1 MNYFDYFKISLSEI
15 LKEISEEKVNFI
27 EKIEESFTV
36 EVPSKKNFGELSTN
50 IAMIF
55 SKQLKMAPRDLAEL
69 ISKESIKKYGPY
81 KGFIL
86 TFKRIIKCHPWGGS
100 GYDPIP

>member
-1 MNYFDYFKISLSEI
+1 MKFFFSFLLLAVIYIYQ
-15 LKEISEEKVNFI
+15 NFI
-27 EKIEESFTV
+27 SPFLPARCRYT
-36 EVPSKKNFGELSTN
+36 PTCS
-50 IAMIF
+50 
-55 SKQLKMAPRDLAEL
+55 QY
-69 ISKESIKKYGPY
+69 SKESIKKHGPY

>member
-1 MNYFDYFKISLSEI
+1 MK
-15 LKEISEEKVNFI
+15 KVFSFLLLAVIYIYQNFI
-27 EKIEESFTV
+27 SPFLPARCRYT
-36 EVPSKKNFGELSTN
+36 PTCS
-50 IAMIF
+50 
-55 SKQLKMAPRDLAEL
+55 QY
-69 ISKESIKKYGPY
+69 SKESIQKYGPY

>member
-1 MNYFDYFKISLSEI
+1 MK
-15 LKEISEEKVNFI
+15 KVFSFLLLAVIYIYQNFI
-27 EKIEESFTV
+27 SPFLTARCRYT
-36 EVPSKKNFGELSTN
+36 PTCS
-50 IAMIF
+50 
-55 SKQLKMAPRDLAEL
+55 QY
-69 ISKESIKKYGPY
+69 SKESIKKHGPY

>member
-1 MNYFDYFKISLSEI
+1 MK
-15 LKEISEEKVNFI
+15 KVFSFLLLVVIYIYQNFI
-27 EKIEESFTV
+27 SPILPARCRYTPTCS
-36 EVPSKKNFGELSTN
+36 
-50 IAMIF
+50 
-55 SKQLKMAPRDLAEL
+55 QY
-69 ISKESIKKYGPY
+69 SKESIKKHGPY

>member
-1 MNYFDYFKISLSEI
+1 MK
-15 LKEISEEKVNFI
+15 KVFSFLLLAVIYTYQNFI
-27 EKIEESFTV
+27 SPFLPARCRYT
-36 EVPSKKNFGELSTN
+36 PTCS
-50 IAMIF
+50 
-55 SKQLKMAPRDLAEL
+55 QY
-69 ISKESIKKYGPY
+69 SKESIKKYGPY

>member
-1 MNYFDYFKISLSEI
+1 MK
-15 LKEISEEKVNFI
+15 KVFSFLLLALIYIYQNFI
-27 EKIEESFTV
+27 SPF
-36 EVPSKKNFGELSTN
+36 LSARCRYIPTC
-50 IAMIF
+50 
-55 SKQLKMAPRDLAEL
+55 SQY
-69 ISKESIKKYGPY
+69 SKESIKKHGPY

>member
-1 MNYFDYFKISLSEI
+1 MKKVFSFI
-15 LKEISEEKVNFI
+15 LLALIYIYQNFI
-27 EKIEESFTV
+27 SPFLPARCRYT
-36 EVPSKKNFGELSTN
+36 PTCSKY
-50 IAMIF
+50 
-55 SKQLKMAPRDLAEL
+55 
-69 ISKESIKKYGPY
+69 SKESIKKYGPY

>member
-15 LKEISEEKVNFI
+15 LKEISEEKVSFI

-36 EVPSKKNFGELSTN
+36 EVPSKNFGELSTN

-55 SKQLKMAPRDLAEL
+55 LNNL
-69 ISKESIKKYGPY
+69 
-81 KGFIL
+81 
-86 TFKRIIKCHPWGGS
+86 KCHLE
-100 GYDPIP
+100 I